1 MKQPKTKTFRRS
13 ARKLGKAGSSAK
25 TGLAPG
31 SLVHIGQIKVSEVWA
46 DLIEYDRHGYQITSK
61 IDVNNL
67 KINKERNT
75 WLRIT
80 GLHDEQIIAM
90 LGKHLG
96 IDALVL
102 EDIVNTGQ
110 RPKSEATADMIFLT
124 LKTMHQEEKGSEIN
138 SDQISLILKKNLLIS
153 FHESD
158 LRIFDPLF
166 SRFENPEGRLRTLN
180 TDYLFYAITDLIV
193 DQYFKVIEQLGES
206 IDQLEDGMSALPD
219 KIVADTIHFIRKD
232 LLFIRKCIYPLR
244 DAMLQMLRDDHP
256 LIQRDNLRYFGDV
269 ADHLMQM
276 IDITETYRELN
287 SGIRDVFYSAQ
298 SNRMNQIMK
307 VLTII
312 GTIFIPLTFIVGVY
326 GMNFVH
332 MPELKWRYGYA
343 AIWLLMAAVAL
354 VMLLMFKKR
363 RWL

>member
-1 MKQPKTKTFRRS
+1 MRQQKTKTYRRS

-31 SLVHIGQIKVSEVWA
+31 SLVHIGQIKVSEVKA
-46 DLIEYDRHGYQITSK
+46 DLIEYDKHNYQITSN
-61 IDVNNL
+61 IDVKKL
-67 KINKERNT
+67 EINTEKST

-80 GLHDEQIIAM
+80 GLHDASFIAN
-90 LGKHLG
+90 LGKQLG
-96 IDALVL
+96 IDALLL

-110 RPKSEATADMIFLT
+110 RPKSEATSDMIFLT
-124 LKTMHQEEKGSEIN
+124 LKTMHQEDKGSEIN

-219 KIVADTIHFIRKD
+219 KIVADTIHSIRKD
-232 LLFIRKCIYPLR
+232 LLFVRKCIYPLR
-244 DAMLQMLRDDHP
+244 DAMLQMMRDDHP

-307 VLTII
+307 VLTMI
-312 GTIFIPLTFIVGVY
+312 GTIFIPLTFIVGIY
-326 GMNFVH
+326 GMNFAH
-332 MPELKWRYGYA
+332 MPELQWKYGYA
-343 AIWLLMAAVAL
+343 TIWLIMAAVA
-354 VMLLMFKKR
+354 VAMLMMFKKR
-363 RWL
+363 KWF